1 MNAGGRSASPATA
14 RVSIFMPAFNGASFL
29 PSTIDSLLAQTY
41 RAFELIVVD
50 DGSRDATAEIVD
62 SYAARDPRV
71 RLVRHPGNLGAPA
84 ARNTGWRA
92 SNPATAYL
100 MDHDCDDLSEP
111 TKLERLVSALDRTP
125 AWSAVGSFCRYIDPA
140 GRSVGWPLLE
150 WRASLIRRTFGR
162 RNSLVVSATLMRRT
176 LLDEIAPFRAEFSW
190 CDDYDFFA
198 RALSAGHRLANL
210 PVVLHAIRL
219 HPRSIG
225 ATRVG
230 EMRAQAERVVAQY
243 QRRVPEDR
251 LATTALEAT
260 LRLRMMARQ
269 PALLRLPLRAPHP
282 RSDDGAGA
290 GVRPDGGRPS

>member
-1 MNAGGRSASPATA
+1 
-14 RVSIFMPAFNGASFL
+14 
-29 PSTIDSLLAQTY
+29 
-41 RAFELIVVD
+41 VD

-111 TKLERLVSALDRTP
+111 TKLERLVSVLDRTP
-125 AWSAVGSFCRYIDPA
+125 AWSAVGCFCRYIDPA

-251 LATTALEAT
+251 LATAALEAT

-290 GVRPDGGRPS
+290 GVRPDGRRPS